1 MESLS
6 FLELGLFQDFMT
18 AFTDVINIFLAARV
32 PSEISTIMV
41 SGKLVPLLRNDGGIR
56 PVVVGEVFRRLL
68 SKLCVANVHVSS
80 LQYLKYLQ
88 PLQLG
93 VGVKGG
99 TEAVLHSFNRIIRQ
113 ENMEDESTK
122 VLALIDFENAFNGI
136 FRQVILDIVLH
147 KFPSIYPWVA
157 FCYSVS
163 SPLFVFR
170 SLFTLIL
177 VFNNEIL

>member
-1 MESLS
+1 
-6 FLELGLFQDFMT
+6 
-18 AFTDVINIFLAARV
+18 
-32 PSEISTIMV
+32 MV
-41 SGKLVPLLRNDGGIR
+41 SGKLVPLLKNDGGIR

-80 LQYLKYLQ
+80 LLYLQ

-93 VGVKGG
+93 VGVKSG
-99 TEAVLHSFNRIIRQ
+99 TEAVLHSFNGIIRQ